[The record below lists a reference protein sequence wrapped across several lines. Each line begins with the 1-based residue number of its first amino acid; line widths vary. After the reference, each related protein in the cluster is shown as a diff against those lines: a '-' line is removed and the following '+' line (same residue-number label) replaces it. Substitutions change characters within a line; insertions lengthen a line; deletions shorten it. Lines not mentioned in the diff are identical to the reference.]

1 MSVGSIIAP
10 SILAANFAELGAEI
24 KQVETAGADWIH
36 LDVMD
41 GRFVPNLSFGAPVI
55 ASLRKNSSSYFDA
68 HLMVENPDS
77 LITDMKQ
84 AGCDGITVH
93 FEACTH
99 LDRTLSAINEHDCR
113 AGVALNPHTS
123 VESLTHILDKI
134 GLILIMTV
142 NPGFGGQKF
151 IKSMVHK
158 IQQARSLIGD
168 RPIQL
173 QVDGGITAQTAPLA
187 IAAGANNLV
196 AGSAIFGSGVDEY
209 ASRIKAIRGS

>member
-1 MSVGSIIAP
+1 MSVGTIIAP

-123 VESLTHILDKI
+123 VESLSHILDKI

-151 IKSMVHK
+151 IESMVRK

-196 AGSAIFGSGVDEY
+196 AGSTIFGAGADEY

>member
-24 KQVETAGADWIH
+24 KQVEIAGADWIH

-77 LITDMKQ
+77 LITDIKR

-123 VESLTHILDKI
+123 VESLSHILDKI

-151 IKSMVHK
+151 IESMVHK